1 MSHLFYML
9 LVAVLLILSFF
20 PVYILNSF
28 ILWTQ
33 IVFRYYLQKRN
44 TNWEIVYGLYANRF
58 ISNQNIF
65 SFLYNIVGEQEAF
78 HNFYFDCFN
87 VICLVESKN
96 RLCFQK
102 LGYGL
107 HNFPYTQPSCKCSLL
122 NYSFY
127 DTYISANPLKN

>member
-9 LVAVLLILSFF
+9 LVAKPLFEFLSCLHFKQF
-20 PVYILNSF
+20 YFVDINSF
-28 ILWTQ
+28 QILLVEMVQ
-33 IVFRYYLQKRN
+33 QLIVS
-44 TNWEIVYGLYANRF
+44 GLYKQVHLKSKFF
-58 ISNQNIF
+58 II
-65 SFLYNIVGEQEAF
+65 LYNIVGEQEAF
-78 HNFYFDCFN
+78 HNFYLDCFN